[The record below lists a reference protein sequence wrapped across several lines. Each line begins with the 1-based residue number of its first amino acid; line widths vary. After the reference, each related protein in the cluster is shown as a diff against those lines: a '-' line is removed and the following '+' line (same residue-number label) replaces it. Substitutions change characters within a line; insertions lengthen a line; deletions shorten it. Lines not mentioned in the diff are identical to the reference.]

1 MLAYS
6 TELMSPVGDPNREY
20 EMMNT
25 LVGEMKSVKEVQQS
39 EQKEHMQKNNTEE
52 EMQLDS
58 SYINSVSLTDKRQDL
73 SVTVE
78 ITHPALS
85 LPVYLTWTGN

>member
-6 TELMSPVGDPNREY
+6 TEIMPPVGDPNREY
-20 EMMNT
+20 ETMNT

-85 LPVYLTWTGN
+85 LPVYLTWIGN

>member
-1 MLAYS
+1 MLANS
-6 TELMSPVGDPNREY
+6 AENRSPVVDFNAKK

-25 LVGEMKSVKEVQQS
+25 FVGKTKSVQEDQQP
-39 EQKEHMQKNNTEE
+39 EQKDHMEKNDTEE
-52 EMQLDS
+52 EMLN
-58 SYINSVSLTDKRQDL
+58 YINSVSLTDKREDL
-73 SVTVE
+73 RVTVE